1 MLIIYCMNKSS
12 SKVIKI
18 ICYILLVIVCNSLF
32 IQKVYSELT
41 KQDIQEIR
49 IIIREELRPIE
60 VRIDSLDKRI
70 DSFDKRIDGF
80 DKRIDS
86 LDKRI
91 EDLKSVVFTGFTILF
106 AGMFCM
112 IGFVIWD
119 RRTAIAPLSSKVR
132 QIEENI
138 EIQSLEIGKME
149 KLISALRE
157 LANIDNKVKDVLA
170 KFNLL

>member
-1 MLIIYCMNKSS
+1 MKKLKLRIIKFYFLI
-12 SKVIKI
+12 
-18 ICYILLVIVCNSLF
+18 LF
-32 IQKVYSELT
+32 IGIINLFPQTSYSELT

-60 VRIDSLDKRI
+60 VRIESL
-70 DSFDKRIDGF
+70 

-91 EDLKSVVFTGFTILF
+91 EDLRAIMLAGFAILF

-119 RRTAIAPLSSKVR
+119 RRTAIAPLSSKVK
-132 QIEENI
+132 QIEGDITI
-138 EIQSLEIGKME
+138 ESDKIKN
-149 KLISALRE
+149 LISVLKEIAVV
-157 LANIDNKVKDVLA
+157 DNKVKEALT
-170 KFNLL
+170 KFGLL